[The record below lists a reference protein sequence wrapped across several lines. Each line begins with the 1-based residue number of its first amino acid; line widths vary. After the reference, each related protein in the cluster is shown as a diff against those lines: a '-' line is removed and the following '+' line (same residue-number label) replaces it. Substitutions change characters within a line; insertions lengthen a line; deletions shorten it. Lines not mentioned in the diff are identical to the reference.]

1 VTFLHALLRKLHLRS
16 LDRGDYMREGD
27 RPVENLDAQASV
39 DSAAGG
45 SSGYPPGYVKDYDD
59 GRPRH

>member
-1 VTFLHALLRKLHLRS
+1 MRWFRSLLRKLHLRS
-16 LDRGDYMREGD
+16 LDRADYKSEGD

-39 DSAAGG
+39 DLGV